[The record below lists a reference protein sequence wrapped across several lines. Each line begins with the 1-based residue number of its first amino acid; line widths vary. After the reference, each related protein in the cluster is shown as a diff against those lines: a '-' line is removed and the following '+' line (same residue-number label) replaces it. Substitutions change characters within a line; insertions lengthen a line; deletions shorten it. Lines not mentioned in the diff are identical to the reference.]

1 MSRSRHRVSR
11 VLLVMLAASVAVF
24 VVTFVVKQR
33 QNRAVAAATTEG
45 AGGTAVTAD
54 AAVPGGEPPA
64 ITSASD
70 ETDALVTQAP
80 TGKTGTAAP
89 LVKPVIATTAGG
101 TTPTGAAPSA
111 TPTPSQVATIVL
123 SSKPLA
129 DAKAKADAGKL
140 LEARD
145 IYNAALLSGKL
156 SPDETR
162 AAKAQLSE
170 LNGTVVFSPSRFDT
184 DTWTGSF
191 TVPPGGV
198 LAKIAKRFDVSPELL
213 QRVNDISDPRRLQAG
228 QSVKIVRG
236 PLHAV
241 VDKSDFTL
249 DLYFGAPGGPGSSY
263 LTTFRV
269 GLGANDSTP
278 TGKWRCGTKLTNP
291 TYHSPRGEGVIDGD
305 DPANPLGDYW
315 IALTGVEGGAVGKLS
330 YGIHGTIEPDSIGKM
345 ASMGCIR
352 MRNEDVAR
360 VYELLTENKSTVVV
374 VE

>member
-1 MSRSRHRVSR
+1 
-11 VLLVMLAASVAVF
+11 
-24 VVTFVVKQR
+24 
-33 QNRAVAAATTEG
+33 VAAGPAG
-45 AGGTAVTAD
+45 VKAPAGG
-54 AAVPGGEPPA
+54 
-64 ITSASD
+64 
-70 ETDALVTQAP
+70 AP
-80 TGKTGTAAP
+80 N
-89 LVKPVIATTAGG
+89 VD
-101 TTPTGAAPSA
+101 
-111 TPTPSQVATIVL
+111 VAKVVL
-123 SSKPLA
+123 SSRPLA
-129 DAKAKADAGKL
+129 DAKAKADGGKL

-156 SPDETR
+156 SADETR
-162 AAKAQLSE
+162 AAKAKLAE
-170 LNGTVVFSPSRFDT
+170 LNGTVVFSPSRFDA
-184 DTWTGSF
+184 DPWTGSF

-198 LAKIAKRFDVSPELL
+198 LAKIAKRFDVTPELL

-263 LTTFRV
+263 LTTYRV

-278 TGKWRCGTKLTNP
+278 TGKWLVEPGKKLANP
-291 TYHSPRGEGVIDGD
+291 TYHSPRGEGVIDAD

-360 VYELLTENKSTVVV
+360 VFEMLVEGKSTVLV

>member
-24 VVTFVVKQR
+24 VIIFVVKQR
-33 QNRAVAAATTEG
+33 QNRAAAAAG
-45 AGGTAVTAD
+45 AAEAPGGAAVTAD
-54 AAVPGGEPPA
+54 AAGGADAPV
-64 ITSASD
+64 ITAAPD
-70 ETDALVTQAP
+70 EADALVTQAP
-80 TGKTGTAAP
+80 TGKAGTPGSP
-89 LVKPVIATTAGG
+89 LVKPVVAASPAG
-101 TTPTGAAPSA
+101 TTPSGSAP
-111 TPTPSQVATIVL
+111 PTKGEVATIVL

-156 SPDETR
+156 SAAETR

-170 LNGTVVFSPSRFDT
+170 LNGSLVFSPSRFDA

-191 TVPPGGV
+191 TVPPRGV
-198 LAKIAKRFDVSPELL
+198 LAKIAKRFDVTPELL
-213 QRVNDISDPRRLQAG
+213 QRVNDISNPRRLQAG
-228 QSVKIVRG
+228 QSIKIVRG
-236 PLHAV
+236 PIHGI

-249 DLYFGAPGGPGSSY
+249 DLYFGAPGGPGSSF
-263 LTTFRV
+263 LTTYRV

-278 TGKWRCGTKLTNP
+278 TGKWRCGTKLQNP

-305 DPANPLGDYW
+305 DPTNPLGDYW
-315 IALTGVEGGAVGKLS
+315 IALSGVEGGAVGKLS
-330 YGIHGTIEPDSIGKM
+330 YGIHGTIEPHTIGTQ

-360 VYELLTENKSTVVV
+360 VYELLTENKSTVLV